1 MSAQATG
8 ASRTMGTARKVENA
22 CRSRRLAGTRSMP
35 AGQRSRTAASAAV
48 LLELEAGDEADDIV
62 SLLLLVQPVL
72 VGAVADRLLLGIVE
86 IARIRLL
93 DDLVPGRRGEPVV
106 LLTHLA
112 GVKSEELLLRRK
124 VGDHPARDPAH
135 VTAVVLGGGVLGVL
149 LRDRGEVGAGIEG
162 SADVGDLLARI
173 GECLEIAA
181 HGTGRRDLDLRDVYL
196 RDRGHHGG
204 LLTFG
209 EQVAKQVVLAVPL
222 DVGFGEFAGAPSFH
236 D

>member
-1 MSAQATG
+1 MA
-8 ASRTMGTARKVENA
+8 TARKVENA
-22 CRSRRLAGTRSMP
+22 CRSRRLAGTRSIP

-72 VGAVADRLLLGIVE
+72 VGAVGDRLLLRVVE

-112 GVKSEELLLRRK
+112 GVESEELLLRRK
-124 VGDHPARDPAH
+124 VGDHSARDPAH
-135 VTAVVLGGGVLGVL
+135 ITAVVLGGGVLGVL

-162 SADVGDLLARI
+162 FADVGDLLELI

-181 HGTGRRDLDLRDVYL
+181 DGTGRRDLDLRYWYV
-196 RDRGHHGG
+196 RDRGRQCG
-204 LLTFG
+204 LQATC
-209 EQVAKQVVLAVPL
+209 
-222 DVGFGEFAGAPSFH
+222 
-236 D
+236 